1 MFVRTSPTRPKRS
14 DAFSNFH
21 SSGSGATVIFAGVPP
36 EKTIQL
42 RPCIR
47 RRVPSNLIRWSGLR
61 VGPEPHLPPWV
72 AWGRRIFKGSRNLHE
87 LNYRPELP
95 TSLGKRCFGATR
107 RAGRYP
113 EPQIPR
119 APASQWASVRQ
130 TAPASSP
137 ASWPIRHPETLK
149 ENRAAP
155 PRNPGRR
162 VAGRPSFPAP
172 AIRHRNPVI
181 AGR

>member
-14 DAFSNFH
+14 DVFLKSH
-21 SSGSGATVIFAGVPP
+21 SSGSGATVPFAGAPP

-47 RRVPSNLIRWSGLR
+47 RGVPSNLIRWSGLR
-61 VGPEPHLPPWV
+61 VGPEPFLHPWV

-87 LNYRPELP
+87 LNYRRELP

-119 APASQWASVRQ
+119 APASQWASVHQ
-130 TAPASSP
+130 IAPASPP
-137 ASWPIRHPETLK
+137 ASSPIRHPETLK

-155 PRNPGRR
+155 PRNPGRKG
-162 VAGRPSFPAP
+162 VSS
-172 AIRHRNPVI
+172 
-181 AGR
+181 